1 MCKCHL
7 GTGLHM
13 PLSPALEA
21 RASVKPHLSSMAIR
35 LIMSN
40 GGSDKDG
47 KESGV
52 RGAEQLDSEVH
63 ISNYMLA

>member
-1 MCKCHL
+1 MPPWNWIAYAPLTSTGGKSKC
-7 GTGLHM
+7 
-13 PLSPALEA
+13 EA
-21 RASVKPHLSSMAIR
+21 PSMAIR

>member
-1 MCKCHL
+1 MQMPPWNWIAYAPLTSTGGKSKC
-7 GTGLHM
+7 
-13 PLSPALEA
+13 EA
-21 RASVKPHLSSMAIR
+21 PSMAR